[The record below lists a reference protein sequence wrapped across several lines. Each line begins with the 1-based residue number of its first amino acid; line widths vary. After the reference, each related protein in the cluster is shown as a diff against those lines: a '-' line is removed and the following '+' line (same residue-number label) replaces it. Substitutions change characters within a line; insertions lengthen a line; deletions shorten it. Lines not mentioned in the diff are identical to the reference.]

1 MRFDFFG
8 FVSTAIFILVG
19 LFIISA
25 FYDGAMAVKS
35 EPKTIA
41 CRAQQMEP
49 MRYSFTDSVVCV
61 PHPTRRDTLAIQEV
75 K

>member
-8 FVSTAIFILVG
+8 FVMIALFTLIT
-19 LFIISA
+19 LFIGVA
-25 FYDGAMAVKS
+25 FYDGAMQFKA